1 VTGFSFH
8 WFQAVKEEAGW
19 DCHLR
24 KLSCSS
30 IAARLNVKAVRG
42 EPIFGFGSH
51 FPERDE
57 IAIFLI

>member
-30 IAARLNVKAVRG
+30 IEARLNAKAGRVG
-42 EPIFGFGSH
+42 PIFGFGSH

-57 IAIFLI
+57 IAIF